1 MARSN
6 LGTKLILIGSHGF
19 NICEILLTFFLA
31 QSFCLIRSF
40 KSLMDILEFFT
51 DVRHHS
57 KMKVWVRLI
66 PMSNH
71 TF

>member
-1 MARSN
+1 MVRGN
-6 LGTKLILIGSHGF
+6 LGTELILIGSHGF
-19 NICEILLTFFLA
+19 NICDILLTFLLA

-51 DVRHHS
+51 DMRHNS
-57 KMKVWVRLI
+57 KMKVRVRLI